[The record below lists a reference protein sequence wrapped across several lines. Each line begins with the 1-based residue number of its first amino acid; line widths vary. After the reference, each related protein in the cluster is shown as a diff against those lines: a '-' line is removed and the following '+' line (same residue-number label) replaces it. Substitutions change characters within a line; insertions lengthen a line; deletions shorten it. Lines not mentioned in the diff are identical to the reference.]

1 MTEPFFQMFECENT
15 ACRLRFP
22 SDLSTS
28 RMEHC
33 PVCGSQMRTTGNAY
47 NNFHRPSTRK
57 LLTDITLSILL
68 DNLRSAEN
76 VGSIFR
82 TANGAGVAH
91 LYCCGT
97 TPTPQHSRVRKSSL
111 GAETEVDWS
120 YHPNSQDL
128 AKILLEESHHLVALE
143 STMESRSL
151 LDNTHL
157 DMPNMKIVLIL
168 GNEISGIDPEL
179 LSLANEVVHIPMA
192 GTKTS
197 LNVAVAAG
205 IALYQLIKTLGSP
218 LQRDENSITIAA
230 ISSEDE

>member
-1 MTEPFFQMFECENT
+1 
-15 ACRLRFP
+15 
-22 SDLSTS
+22 
-28 RMEHC
+28 
-33 PVCGSQMRTTGNAY
+33 MRTTGNVY
-47 NNFHRPSTRK
+47 KNFHRPLTGK
-57 LLTDITLSILL
+57 LLPDITLSILL

-97 TPTPQHSRVRKSSL
+97 TPTPQHARVRKSSL

-120 YHPNSQDL
+120 YHPNSQYL
-128 AKILLEESHHLVALE
+128 ANKLLQENHYLVALE

-157 DMPNMKIVLIL
+157 DMPNTQIVLIL
-168 GNEISGIDPEL
+168 GNEISGVDPEL

-205 IALYQLIKTLGSP
+205 IALYQLVNTLGSP
-218 LQRDENSITIAA
+218 PHRGENSITIAA